1 MLQALTTILQSILKM
16 LPAATAGGQ
25 VGNII
30 NIVIALVPVLVQS
43 YQKLLPIA
51 QQIIGA
57 LQQSDEITDDQ
68 IAQLEAASAAID
80 AHFDA
85 TAAAARAAD
94 AAAALAAS
102 IGIDN
107 DVAKAT

>member
-1 MLQALTTILQSILKM
+1 MLQALTIVLQSILKM

-43 YQKLLPIA
+43 YQQLLPIA

-68 IAQLEAASAAID
+68 IAQLQAASDVID

-94 AAAALAAS
+94 AAVALAATMAVEP
-102 IGIDN
+102 D
-107 DVAKAT
+107 A